1 MCCCGSDILTPEFGR
16 NLGCA
21 QLNCLDNNT
30 VMARLQRDFS
40 NSRRERLRRRDVKLR
55 VVDVKDGKLS
65 RPATRRRAHDQLAT
79 MTSPRQTSTRG
90 SRLMQRKICAI
101 LVSAAKEIRLVEI
114 YMLNMKVGSGV
125 TLLIHLGE

>member
-1 MCCCGSDILTPEFGR
+1 
-16 NLGCA
+16 
-21 QLNCLDNNT
+21 
-30 VMARLQRDFS
+30 MARLQRDFS

-55 VVDVKDGKLS
+55 VVDVNQKQKDVSSFVDIYNTKRWEIESPGNQTTGS
-65 RPATRRRAHDQLAT
+65 RPAHDQLTTA
-79 MTSPRQTSTRG
+79 TSPTQTSIQG
-90 SRLMQRKICAI
+90 SRLMQCKSSAI